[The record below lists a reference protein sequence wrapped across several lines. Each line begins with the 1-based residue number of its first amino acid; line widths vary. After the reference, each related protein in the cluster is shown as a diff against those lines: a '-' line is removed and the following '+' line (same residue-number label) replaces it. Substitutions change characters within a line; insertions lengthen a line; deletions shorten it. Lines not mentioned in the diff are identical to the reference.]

1 MSSIHMRD
9 KVIVLGPPFML
20 VGNERGNLRYY
31 RVSVGLVLSGVRKN
45 GVFLQNSLINQLIE
59 HN

>member
-1 MSSIHMRD
+1 MSSICMPN
-9 KVIVLGPPFML
+9 KVKCGVHLVML
-20 VGNERGNLRYY
+20 VGNGRGNLRYY